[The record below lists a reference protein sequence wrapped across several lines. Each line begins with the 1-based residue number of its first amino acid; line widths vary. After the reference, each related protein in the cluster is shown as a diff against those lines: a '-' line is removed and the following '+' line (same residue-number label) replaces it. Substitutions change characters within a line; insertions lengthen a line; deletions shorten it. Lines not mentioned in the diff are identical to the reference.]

1 MDNLEPPDFSDT
13 TWLELSGE
21 GDKGGNRKIE
31 ELDSPEEELEIS
43 RYRRSNSLLR
53 SMALLYGEGVFASRL
68 KTPEKDQS
76 KIEQK
81 EKEKTPEKNGLPSMG
96 TRKSVSEHQ

>member
-1 MDNLEPPDFSDT
+1 
-13 TWLELSGE
+13 
-21 GDKGGNRKIE
+21 
-31 ELDSPEEELEIS
+31 
-43 RYRRSNSLLR
+43 
-53 SMALLYGEGVFASRL
+53 LLYGEGVFASRL